1 MMKDNYAE
9 YIQDISFNDSS
20 DRMVIVTT
28 SKLVIIYKKVLKTSD
43 RLIKLSPN
51 KIKKK
56 KSYIN
61 NKKHFLKKGGVIN
74 NNSDSEKNSDNDND
88 SIKEDLDS
96 IFEKEKEDSN
106 KSISSGNEINDIDNI
121 DNIKLKKQRNTYY
134 FSESKKNSI
143 FNRKSYG
150 FINKLNLDEVN
161 ELYQKNKEYEYHWES
176 QLKLNIE
183 GPVLRIQ
190 WANSEFGNLFACS
203 GFNKWVYIFKE
214 EKIDLNLVWNH
225 TVIKR
230 FSDSVM
236 DISFLPKIY
245 SLQLASVTLDGYLK
259 ISKPTNSWKDWETDY
274 KLISKYGCTC
284 LCCNPSDLDQL
295 TIVIGCKKNKYELN
309 NKENNNETN
318 KNNININININKTY
332 LMNDLIKII
341 WFIDN
346 KECIIQGIKECG
358 HKDDI
363 TDVDWANQNG
373 RDYHM
378 ICSTSKDGKFIIWE
392 INLSQ
397 EDNININNINN
408 NDNNSIFFNYKT
420 IFEFEHIKPLWR
432 CCFNDSGII
441 ASCIDEDGETFVF
454 LKTGKNKFVKL
465 DINKKEEEKIIL
477 YILHRLNY
485 R

>member
-1 MMKDNYAE
+1 MKDNYAE

-61 NKKHFLKKGGVIN
+61 NKKHFLKKDGVIN

-318 KNNININININKTY
+318 KNNININSNINKTY

-341 WFIDN
+341 WFRDN

-392 INLSQ
+392 INLFQ

-408 NDNNSIFFNYKT
+408 NDNNNIFFNYKT

-454 LKTGKNKFVKL
+454 LKTRKNKFVKL
-465 DINKKEEEKIIL
+465 DINKK
-477 YILHRLNY
+477 
-485 R
+485 

>member
-1 MMKDNYAE
+1 MKDNYAE
-9 YIQDISFNDSS
+9 YIQDISFNDTA

-28 SKLVIIYKKVLKTSD
+28 SKLVMIYKKVLKHSD
-43 RLIKLSPN
+43 SLILLSP
-51 KIKKK
+51 KKKKK

-61 NKKHFLKKGGVIN
+61 SDMLKHFPEKENLIN
-74 NNSDSEKNSDNDND
+74 NNSESENNSDND

-96 IFEKEKEDSN
+96 IFESEKEDSN
-106 KSISSGNEINDIDNI
+106 KSISSENEMNDIN
-121 DNIKLKKQRNTYY
+121 NNKTKKQRNTYY
-134 FSESKKNSI
+134 FSETKKDSI

-150 FINKLNLDEVN
+150 FLNKLNLDEFSDLN
-161 ELYQKNKEYEYHWES
+161 QKNKEYEYRWEL

-259 ISKPTNSWKDWETDY
+259 ISKRSNSWKDWETDY

-295 TIVIGCKKNKYELN
+295 TIVIGCKKSKEEINS
-309 NKENNNETN
+309 KENNDETN
-318 KNNININININKTY
+318 KNNINININMNKTY

-341 WFIDN
+341 WFKDN
-346 KECIIQGIKECG
+346 KECVIQGIKDCG
-358 HKDDI
+358 HKNDI

-373 RDYHM
+373 RNYHM

-392 INLSQ
+392 INLFQ
-397 EDNININNINN
+397 ENNINNINIIN
-408 NDNNSIFFNYKT
+408 NNIFFDYKT
-420 IFEFEHIKPLWR
+420 IFEFEHVKPLWR
-432 CCFNDSGII
+432 CCFNDTGII
-441 ASCIDEDGETFVF
+441 ASCIDEDGETFIF
-454 LKTGKNKFVKL
+454 LKTRKNKFVKL
-465 DINKKEEEKIIL
+465 DINKK
-477 YILHRLNY
+477 
-485 R
+485 

>member
-392 INLSQ
+392 INLFQ

-454 LKTGKNKFVKL
+454 LKTRKNKFVKL
-465 DINKKEEEKIIL
+465 DINKK
-477 YILHRLNY
+477 
-485 R
+485 

>member
-1 MMKDNYAE
+1 MKDNYAE

-61 NKKHFLKKGGVIN
+61 NKKHFLKKGGVVN

-318 KNNININININKTY
+318 KNNMNINININKTY

-392 INLSQ
+392 INLFQ
-397 EDNININNINN
+397 DDNININNINN

-454 LKTGKNKFVKL
+454 LKTRKNKFVKL
-465 DINKKEEEKIIL
+465 DINKK
-477 YILHRLNY
+477 
-485 R
+485 

>member
-1 MMKDNYAE
+1 MKDNYAE
-9 YIQDISFNDSS
+9 YIQDISFNDTS

-28 SKLVIIYKKVLKTSD
+28 SKLVIIYKKVLKNSD
-43 RLIKLSPN
+43 SLILLSPT

-61 NKKHFLKKGGVIN
+61 FLKQLPEKDNLN
-74 NNSDSEKNSDNDND
+74 NNSSSEKDSDND

-106 KSISSGNEINDIDNI
+106 KSISSENEIDKN
-121 DNIKLKKQRNTYY
+121 NIKIKKQRNTYY
-134 FSESKKNSI
+134 FSETKKNSI

-150 FINKLNLDEVN
+150 FPNKLNLDEFS
-161 ELYQKNKEYEYHWES
+161 ELIQENKEYEYRWEL

-214 EKIDLNLVWNH
+214 EKIVENLVWNH

-236 DISFLPKIY
+236 DISFLPKKY

-274 KLISKYGCTC
+274 KQISKYGCTC

-295 TIVIGCKKNKYELN
+295 TIAIGCKKSKEEIID
-309 NKENNNETN
+309 KENMDETDKNNI
-318 KNNININININKTY
+318 NNINININKSY
-332 LMNDLIKII
+332 LINDLIKII
-341 WFIDN
+341 WFKNN
-346 KECIIQGIKECG
+346 KECIIQGINECG

-392 INLSQ
+392 INLFQGS
-397 EDNININNINN
+397 NINKS
-408 NDNNSIFFNYKT
+408 NSNIFFEYKT

-432 CCFNDSGII
+432 CCFNDSGIN

-454 LKTGKNKFVKL
+454 LKTRKNKFVKL
-465 DINKKEEEKIIL
+465 DINKK
-477 YILHRLNY
+477 
-485 R
+485 

>member
-121 DNIKLKKQRNTYY
+121 DNIKLKKQRYTYY

-408 NDNNSIFFNYKT
+408 NDNNNIFFNYKT

-454 LKTGKNKFVKL
+454 LKTRKNKFVKL
-465 DINKKEEEKIIL
+465 DINKK
-477 YILHRLNY
+477 
-485 R
+485 

>member
-1 MMKDNYAE
+1 MKDNYAE

-61 NKKHFLKKGGVIN
+61 NKKHFLKKGGVVN

-318 KNNININININKTY
+318 KNNMNININISSTY

-392 INLSQ
+392 INLFQ

-408 NDNNSIFFNYKT
+408 NDNNNVFFNYKT

-454 LKTGKNKFVKL
+454 LKTRKNKFVKL
-465 DINKKEEEKIIL
+465 DINKK
-477 YILHRLNY
+477 
-485 R
+485 

>member
-121 DNIKLKKQRNTYY
+121 DNIKLKKQRYTYY

-392 INLSQ
+392 INLFQ

-454 LKTGKNKFVKL
+454 LKTRKNKFVKL
-465 DINKKEEEKIIL
+465 DINKK
-477 YILHRLNY
+477 
-485 R
+485 

>member
-1 MMKDNYAE
+1 MKDNYAE
-9 YIQDISFNDSS
+9 YIQDISFNDTS

-28 SKLVIIYKKVLKTSD
+28 SKLVIIYKKVLKNSD
-43 RLIKLSPN
+43 SLILLSPT

-61 NKKHFLKKGGVIN
+61 FLKQLPEKDNLN
-74 NNSDSEKNSDNDND
+74 NNSSSEKDSDND

-106 KSISSGNEINDIDNI
+106 KSISSENEIDKN
-121 DNIKLKKQRNTYY
+121 NIKIKKQRNTYY
-134 FSESKKNSI
+134 FSETKKNSI

-150 FINKLNLDEVN
+150 FPNKLNLDEFS
-161 ELYQKNKEYEYHWES
+161 ELIQENKEYEYRWEL

-214 EKIDLNLVWNH
+214 EKIVENLVWNH

-274 KLISKYGCTC
+274 KQISKYGCTC

-295 TIVIGCKKNKYELN
+295 TIAIGCKKSKEEIID
-309 NKENNNETN
+309 KENMDETDKNNI
-318 KNNININININKTY
+318 NNINININKSY
-332 LMNDLIKII
+332 LINDLIKII
-341 WFIDN
+341 WFKNN
-346 KECIIQGIKECG
+346 KECIIQGINECG

-392 INLSQ
+392 INLFQGS
-397 EDNININNINN
+397 NINKS
-408 NDNNSIFFNYKT
+408 NSNIFFEYKT

-454 LKTGKNKFVKL
+454 LKTRKNKFVKL
-465 DINKKEEEKIIL
+465 DINKK
-477 YILHRLNY
+477 
-485 R
+485 